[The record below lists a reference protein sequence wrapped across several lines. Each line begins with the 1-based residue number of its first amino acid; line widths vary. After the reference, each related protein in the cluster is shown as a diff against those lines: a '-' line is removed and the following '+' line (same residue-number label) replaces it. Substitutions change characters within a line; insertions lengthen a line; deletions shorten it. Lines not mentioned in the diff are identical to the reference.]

1 MACHPI
7 EVIDLVG
14 TKVSIGRF
22 EGLRGDSRMF
32 NAVRLIRHQ
41 MEAIVSKLKPNP
53 KSRSSQRLLCDTRNS
68 VSGREVDTWGVVC
81 GGTPSKETDSSP
93 EQRTIAFGVV
103 VSSRLDERLF
113 FHIVLEVESKVA
125 ILRLGVD
132 LVVNNTLSKFPRL

>member
-1 MACHPI
+1 M
-7 EVIDLVG
+7 VS
-14 TKVSIGRF
+14 TKVSIGIF
-22 EGLRGDSRMF
+22 QGLRGDSRMF

-53 KSRSSQRLLCDTRNS
+53 KSRSSQSLLWDTRNS
-68 VSGREVDTWGVVC
+68 VSGREVETWGVVC

-93 EQRTIAFGVV
+93 EQSTIAFGVV

-113 FHIVLEVESKVA
+113 FHMVLEVESKVA

-132 LVVNNTLSKFPRL
+132 LVVNNTLSKFPGL